1 MGAQDKRRAPI
12 PTLAATAQVLC
23 PQASPVSHYELMTAL
38 FDDWILPRLSVDD
51 MGVCTI
57 YFGLSAEYR
66 TKKSSERRR
75 KVAEEVLFQS
85 WTNFRDP
92 VI

>member
-1 MGAQDKRRAPI
+1 
-12 PTLAATAQVLC
+12 
-23 PQASPVSHYELMTAL
+23 
-38 FDDWILPRLSVDD
+38 

-75 KVAEEVLFQS
+75 KVAEDVLFQS